1 MVQRKVKNAI
11 KEYSRNELTE
21 QQFKHRLNSIMEEEG
36 GNWYTVSGAI
46 SGALSDT
53 YTTDFIEEVETLAVE
68 VDERFE
74 NNLNIEK
81 D

>member
-21 QQFKHRLNSIMEEEG
+21 QQFKDRLNSIMEEEG

-46 SGALSDT
+46 SVALSDT
-53 YTTDFIEEVETLAVE
+53 YTTDFIKEVETLAVE